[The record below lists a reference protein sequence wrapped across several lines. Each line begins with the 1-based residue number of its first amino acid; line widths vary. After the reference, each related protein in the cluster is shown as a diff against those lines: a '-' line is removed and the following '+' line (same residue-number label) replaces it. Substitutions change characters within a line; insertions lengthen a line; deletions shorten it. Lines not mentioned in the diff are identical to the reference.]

1 MVRRLCNLFIWSYM
15 KYVHFDDNASGSYIP
30 NRKLIEFMRLR
41 LQREKNKR
49 DPETTAKAFSD
60 KDKRKIRNLDR
71 MKVYTLNKH
80 IFQAMANLTF
90 FFESI
95 AESPELQEV
104 FEDDIKE
111 LLFWRK
117 KKIDKVQSEN
127 KKPLTIDQT
136 QAVFTRL
143 LDAMLIW
150 NERKD
155 PNNFRLAL
163 IYILQNIIFQKINN
177 LALTEFGDTIANNI
191 VQADM
196 GRAWAWTKLYARRV
210 EKDDEESNRPVL
222 F

>member
-1 MVRRLCNLFIWSYM
+1 MKRLSY
-15 KYVHFDDNASGSYIP
+15 DDIASRSYIP
-30 NRKLIEFMRLR
+30 NRFLIEFMRLR
-41 LQREKNKR
+41 LQREKDKR
-49 DPETTAKAFSD
+49 DPETTAEAFSD

-71 MKVYTLNKH
+71 MKVYILNKH

-104 FEDDIKE
+104 IEDDIKE

-127 KKPLTIDQT
+127 KKPLAIDQT

-143 LDAMLIW
+143 IDAMLIW

-155 PNNFRLAL
+155 PNNFRLGL
-163 IYILQNIIFQKINN
+163 IYILHNIIFQKINN

-196 GRAWAWTKLYARRV
+196 GRAWAWTKLYAGRV

>member
-1 MVRRLCNLFIWSYM
+1 MKRLSY
-15 KYVHFDDNASGSYIP
+15 DDISSRSYIP
-30 NRKLIEFMRLR
+30 NRFLIEFMRLR
-41 LQREKNKR
+41 LQREKDKR
-49 DPETTAKAFSD
+49 DPETTAEAFSD

-71 MKVYTLNKH
+71 MKVYILNKH

-127 KKPLTIDQT
+127 KKPLAIDQT

-143 LDAMLIW
+143 IDAMLIW

-155 PNNFRLAL
+155 PNNFRLGL

-196 GRAWAWTKLYARRV
+196 GRVWAWTKLYAGRV

>member
-1 MVRRLCNLFIWSYM
+1 MKRLSY
-15 KYVHFDDNASGSYIP
+15 DDIVSRSYIP
-30 NRKLIEFMRLR
+30 NRFLIEFMRLR
-41 LQREKNKR
+41 LQREKDKR
-49 DPETTAKAFSD
+49 DPETTAEAFSD

-71 MKVYTLNKH
+71 MKVYILNKH

-127 KKPLTIDQT
+127 KKPLAIDQT

-143 LDAMLIW
+143 IDAMLIW

-155 PNNFRLAL
+155 PNNFRLGL

-196 GRAWAWTKLYARRV
+196 GRVWAWTKLYAGRV